1 MGNVLSR
8 KDDIEMKTTNAAHR
22 EASPHRRSCVLC
34 DWYFRHHQ
42 YKAGMVPLGAYIQ
55 ALVHLGLHY
64 RQHRPECAFG
74 ETVIQELLYEQ
85 HTQSIVLDVDVK
97 HNLRSLAD
105 KSYHIMP
112 SVP

>member
-1 MGNVLSR
+1 MRLIVRHLRIADPVSYVIGIS
-8 KDDIEMKTTNAAHR
+8 DITNIKR
-22 EASPHRRSCVLC
+22 GWRPLC
-34 DWYFRHHQ
+34 
-42 YKAGMVPLGAYIQ
+42 AYIQ

-64 RQHRPECAFG
+64 RQPRPEGASG

-97 HNLRSLAD
+97 HNLRSLAN